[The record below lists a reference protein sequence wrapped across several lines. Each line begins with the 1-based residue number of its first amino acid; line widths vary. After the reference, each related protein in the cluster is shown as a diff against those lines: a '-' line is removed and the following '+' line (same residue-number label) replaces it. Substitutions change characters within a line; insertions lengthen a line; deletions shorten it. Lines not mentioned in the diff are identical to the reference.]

1 MLLATAIVFPTPL
14 TPIQALTEEHNYQ
27 ENHIHKLKP
36 ELDLV
41 QESSQHTL
49 DITSVV
55 GTT

>member
-14 TPIQALTEEHNYQ
+14 TPIQALTEEHNY
-27 ENHIHKLKP
+27 IHKLKP
-36 ELDLV
+36 ELNLV